1 MKQYVK
7 RFRQEATI
15 EFFSINDKD
24 EKENKMSK
32 KSTKA
37 MNAKKAVKQEAKK
50 DVKTAVAEAKAV
62 QPVKEAAEAVT
73 PIETKT
79 LKAAVKKEA
88 VKEAVKDNKAL
99 KSAVKDAV
107 KKPAEAK
114 KAESKAVNKEAT
126 AAPKASVKAEKAA
139 KVEKASAKADKT
151 AKKETAKPAAT
162 KTKEAKA
169 VEKAKKPTVKAAEK
183 KADVKAEKAPVK
195 KAVAKTT
202 DMKKEEA
209 KKTKEAKPAEK
220 KTAKAT
226 KPTAKKATVKKA
238 NQEKLDQYAVRSLT
252 DCINDMKKMQ
262 VQYEYEDY
270 YRLLLDEPDLKK
282 LASNII
288 EGNHIKEN
296 HYDYKELGY
305 DMDLVA
311 VTLEKVAETM
321 DIKAADFKEY
331 KKAITKALR
340 FKMGDD
346 AEANAAEYL
355 DEFKLAEKLLM
366 IGQRKNITDAEV
378 LSDTIGA
385 DVNEY
390 FKHFFELAYDLLP
403 SWQYDDV
410 KFYENFAYAV
420 LSQFNDL
427 YQSEQQRIQ
436 IDVADLYIKH
446 GDYQLGDEMYGYIL
460 RDNQIKDYIY
470 YRYASVYKDIDFNK
484 AKSIAYSSF
493 QYVDD
498 RYTYYP
504 NILEI
509 ANQ

>member
-1 MKQYVK
+1 
-7 RFRQEATI
+7 
-15 EFFSINDKD
+15 
-24 EKENKMSK
+24 MSK

-37 MNAKKAVKQEAKK
+37 INAKKAMKQEAIK
-50 DVKTAVAEAKAV
+50 DAKAAAVETKAV
-62 QPVKEAAEAVT
+62 QPVKEAEKALKPT
-73 PIETKT
+73 ETKIT
-79 LKAAVKKEA
+79 VKSAAKKEA
-88 VKEAVKDNKAL
+88 VKEATKDNKAL
-99 KSAVKDAV
+99 KTAAKEEV
-107 KKPAEAK
+107 KKPAAAK
-114 KAESKAVNKEAT
+114 KAESKAAKKEA
-126 AAPKASVKAEKAA
+126 AAAQEANVKADTAT
-139 KVEKASAKADKT
+139 KVEKASAKAEKT
-151 AKKETAKPAAT
+151 AKKETAKPAAA
-162 KTKEAKA
+162 KTKEVKA
-169 VEKAKKPTVKAAEK
+169 VEK
-183 KADVKAEKAPVK
+183 KAEAKVAKASAK
-195 KAVAKTT
+195 KAVAKTV
-202 DMKKEEA
+202 DVKKEEA
-209 KKTKEAKPAEK
+209 KKTKEAKTAVK

-226 KPTAKKATVKKA
+226 KPTAKKATAKKA
-238 NQEKLDQYAVRSLT
+238 DSEKLDQYAVRSLT

-262 VQYEYEDY
+262 VQYDYEDY

-321 DIKAADFKEY
+321 EVKAADFKEY
-331 KKAITKALR
+331 KKAITKSLR
-340 FKMGDD
+340 FKMSGD

-366 IGQRKNITDAEV
+366 IGQRKNITDADV

-484 AKSIAYSSF
+484 ARSIAYSSF

>member
-1 MKQYVK
+1 
-7 RFRQEATI
+7 
-15 EFFSINDKD
+15 
-24 EKENKMSK
+24 MSK

-37 MNAKKAVKQEAKK
+37 INAKKAMKQEAIK
-50 DVKTAVAEAKAV
+50 DAKAAAVETKAV
-62 QPVKEAAEAVT
+62 QPVKEAEKALKPT
-73 PIETKT
+73 ETKIT
-79 LKAAVKKEA
+79 VKSAAKKEA
-88 VKEAVKDNKAL
+88 VKEATKDNKAL
-99 KSAVKDAV
+99 KTAAKEEV
-107 KKPAEAK
+107 KKPAAAK
-114 KAESKAVNKEAT
+114 KAESKTAKKEAV
-126 AAPKASVKAEKAA
+126 AAQEANVKADTAT
-139 KVEKASAKADKT
+139 KVEKASAKAEKT
-151 AKKETAKPAAT
+151 AKKETAKPAAA
-162 KTKEAKA
+162 KTKEVKA
-169 VEKAKKPTVKAAEK
+169 VEK
-183 KADVKAEKAPVK
+183 KAEAKVAKASAK
-195 KAVAKTT
+195 KAVAKTV
-202 DMKKEEA
+202 DVKKEEA
-209 KKTKEAKPAEK
+209 KKTKEAKPAVK

-226 KPTAKKATVKKA
+226 KPTAKKATAKKA
-238 NQEKLDQYAVRSLT
+238 DSEKLDQYAVRSLT

-262 VQYEYEDY
+262 VQYDYEDY

-296 HYDYKELGY
+296 NYDYKELGY

-321 DIKAADFKEY
+321 EVKAADFKEY
-331 KKAITKALR
+331 KKAITKSLR
-340 FKMGDD
+340 FKMSGD

-410 KFYENFAYAV
+410 KFYENFAYAI

>member
-1 MKQYVK
+1 
-7 RFRQEATI
+7 
-15 EFFSINDKD
+15 
-24 EKENKMSK
+24 MSK

-37 MNAKKAVKQEAKK
+37 INAKKAMKQEVKK
-50 DVKTAVAEAKAV
+50 DAKAAAVETKAV
-62 QPVKEAAEAVT
+62 QPVKEAEKALKPT
-73 PIETKT
+73 ETKIT
-79 LKAAVKKEA
+79 VKSAAKKEA
-88 VKEAVKDNKAL
+88 VKEATKDNKAL
-99 KSAVKDAV
+99 KTAAKEEV
-107 KKPAEAK
+107 KKPAAAK
-114 KAESKAVNKEAT
+114 KAESKAAKKEA
-126 AAPKASVKAEKAA
+126 AAAQEANVKADTAT
-139 KVEKASAKADKT
+139 KVEKASAKAEKT
-151 AKKETAKPAAT
+151 AKKETAKPAAA
-162 KTKEAKA
+162 KTKEVKA
-169 VEKAKKPTVKAAEK
+169 VEK
-183 KADVKAEKAPVK
+183 KAEAKVAKASAK
-195 KAVAKTT
+195 KAVAKTV
-202 DMKKEEA
+202 DVKKEEA
-209 KKTKEAKPAEK
+209 KKTKEAKPAVK

-226 KPTAKKATVKKA
+226 KPTAKKATAKKA
-238 NQEKLDQYAVRSLT
+238 DSEKLDQYAVRSLT

-262 VQYEYEDY
+262 VQYDYEDY

-296 HYDYKELGY
+296 NYDYKELGY

-321 DIKAADFKEY
+321 EVKAADFKEY
-331 KKAITKALR
+331 KKAITKSLR
-340 FKMGDD
+340 FKMSGD

-366 IGQRKNITDAEV
+366 IGQRKNITDADV

-484 AKSIAYSSF
+484 ARSIAYSSF

>member
-1 MKQYVK
+1 
-7 RFRQEATI
+7 
-15 EFFSINDKD
+15 
-24 EKENKMSK
+24 MSK

-37 MNAKKAVKQEAKK
+37 INAKKAMKQEVKK
-50 DVKTAVAEAKAV
+50 DAKAAAVETKAV
-62 QPVKEAAEAVT
+62 QPVKEAEKALKPT
-73 PIETKT
+73 ETKIT
-79 LKAAVKKEA
+79 VKAAAKKEA
-88 VKEAVKDNKAL
+88 VKEATKDNKAL
-99 KSAVKDAV
+99 KTAAKEEV
-107 KKPAEAK
+107 KKPAAAK
-114 KAESKAVNKEAT
+114 KAESKAAKKEA
-126 AAPKASVKAEKAA
+126 AAAQEANVKADTAT
-139 KVEKASAKADKT
+139 KVEKASAKAEKT
-151 AKKETAKPAAT
+151 AKKETAKPAAA
-162 KTKEAKA
+162 KTKEVKA
-169 VEKAKKPTVKAAEK
+169 VEK
-183 KADVKAEKAPVK
+183 KAEAKVAKASAK
-195 KAVAKTT
+195 KAVAKTV
-202 DMKKEEA
+202 DVKKEEA
-209 KKTKEAKPAEK
+209 KKTKEAKTAVK
-220 KTAKAT
+220 KTAEAT
-226 KPTAKKATVKKA
+226 KPTAKKATAKKA
-238 NQEKLDQYAVRSLT
+238 DSEKLDQYAVRSLT

-262 VQYEYEDY
+262 VQYDYEDY

-321 DIKAADFKEY
+321 DVKAADFKEY
-331 KKAITKALR
+331 KKAITKSLR
-340 FKMGDD
+340 FKMSGD

-366 IGQRKNITDAEV
+366 IGQRKNITDADV

-410 KFYENFAYAV
+410 KFYENFAYAI

>member
-1 MKQYVK
+1 
-7 RFRQEATI
+7 
-15 EFFSINDKD
+15 
-24 EKENKMSK
+24 MSK

-37 MNAKKAVKQEAKK
+37 INAKKAMKQEVKK
-50 DVKTAVAEAKAV
+50 DAKAAAVETKAV
-62 QPVKEAAEAVT
+62 QPVKEAEKALKPT
-73 PIETKT
+73 ETKIT
-79 LKAAVKKEA
+79 VKAAAKKEA
-88 VKEAVKDNKAL
+88 VKEATKDNKAL
-99 KSAVKDAV
+99 KTAAKEEV
-107 KKPAEAK
+107 KKPAAAK
-114 KAESKAVNKEAT
+114 KAESKPAKKEA
-126 AAPKASVKAEKAA
+126 AAAQEANVKADTAT
-139 KVEKASAKADKT
+139 KVEKASAKAEKT
-151 AKKETAKPAAT
+151 AKKETAKPAAA
-162 KTKEAKA
+162 KTKEVKA
-169 VEKAKKPTVKAAEK
+169 VEK
-183 KADVKAEKAPVK
+183 KAEAKVAKASAK
-195 KAVAKTT
+195 KAVAKTV
-202 DMKKEEA
+202 DVKKEEA
-209 KKTKEAKPAEK
+209 KKTKEAKTAVK

-226 KPTAKKATVKKA
+226 KPTAKKATAKKA
-238 NQEKLDQYAVRSLT
+238 DSEKLDQYAVRSLT

-262 VQYEYEDY
+262 VQYDYEDY

-296 HYDYKELGY
+296 NYDYKELGY

-321 DIKAADFKEY
+321 EVKAADFKEY
-331 KKAITKALR
+331 KKAITKSLR

-378 LSDTIGA
+378 LNDTIGA

-410 KFYENFAYAV
+410 KFYENFAYAI

>member
-1 MKQYVK
+1 
-7 RFRQEATI
+7 
-15 EFFSINDKD
+15 
-24 EKENKMSK
+24 MSK

-37 MNAKKAVKQEAKK
+37 INAKKAMKQEAIK
-50 DVKTAVAEAKAV
+50 DAKAAAVETKAV
-62 QPVKEAAEAVT
+62 QPVKEAEKALKPT
-73 PIETKT
+73 ETKIT
-79 LKAAVKKEA
+79 VKSAAKKEA
-88 VKEAVKDNKAL
+88 VKEATKDNKAL
-99 KSAVKDAV
+99 KTAAKEEV
-107 KKPAEAK
+107 KKPAAAK
-114 KAESKAVNKEAT
+114 KAESKTAKKEAV
-126 AAPKASVKAEKAA
+126 AAQEANVKADTAT
-139 KVEKASAKADKT
+139 KVEKASAKAEKT
-151 AKKETAKPAAT
+151 AKKETAKPAAA
-162 KTKEAKA
+162 KTKEVKA
-169 VEKAKKPTVKAAEK
+169 VEK
-183 KADVKAEKAPVK
+183 KAEAKVAKASAK
-195 KAVAKTT
+195 KAVAKTV
-202 DMKKEEA
+202 DVKKEEA
-209 KKTKEAKPAEK
+209 KKTKEAKPAVK

-226 KPTAKKATVKKA
+226 KPTAKKATAKKA
-238 NQEKLDQYAVRSLT
+238 DSEKLDQYAVRSLT

-262 VQYEYEDY
+262 VQYDYEDY

-321 DIKAADFKEY
+321 DVKAADFKEY
-331 KKAITKALR
+331 KKAITKSLR
-340 FKMGDD
+340 FKMSGD

-366 IGQRKNITDAEV
+366 IGQRKNITDAGV
-378 LSDTIGA
+378 LNDTIGA

>member
-1 MKQYVK
+1 
-7 RFRQEATI
+7 
-15 EFFSINDKD
+15 
-24 EKENKMSK
+24 MSK

-37 MNAKKAVKQEAKK
+37 INAKKAMKQEVKK
-50 DVKTAVAEAKAV
+50 DAKAAAVETKAV
-62 QPVKEAAEAVT
+62 QPVKEAEKALKPT
-73 PIETKT
+73 ETKIT
-79 LKAAVKKEA
+79 VKAAAKKEA
-88 VKEAVKDNKAL
+88 VKEATKDNKAL
-99 KSAVKDAV
+99 KTAAKEEV
-107 KKPAEAK
+107 KKPAAAK
-114 KAESKAVNKEAT
+114 KAESKAAKKEA
-126 AAPKASVKAEKAA
+126 AAAQEANVKADTAT
-139 KVEKASAKADKT
+139 KVEKASAKAEKT
-151 AKKETAKPAAT
+151 AKKETAKPAAA
-162 KTKEAKA
+162 KTKEVKA
-169 VEKAKKPTVKAAEK
+169 VEK
-183 KADVKAEKAPVK
+183 KAEAKVAKASAK
-195 KAVAKTT
+195 KAVAKTV
-202 DMKKEEA
+202 DVKKEEA
-209 KKTKEAKPAEK
+209 KKTKEAKTAVK

-226 KPTAKKATVKKA
+226 KPTVKKATAKKADS
-238 NQEKLDQYAVRSLT
+238 EKLDQYAVRSLT

-262 VQYEYEDY
+262 VQYDYEDY

-321 DIKAADFKEY
+321 EVKAADFKEY
-331 KKAITKALR
+331 KKAITKSLR
-340 FKMGDD
+340 FKMSGD

-366 IGQRKNITDAEV
+366 IGQRKNITDADV

-410 KFYENFAYAV
+410 KFYENFAYAI

>member
-1 MKQYVK
+1 
-7 RFRQEATI
+7 
-15 EFFSINDKD
+15 
-24 EKENKMSK
+24 MSK

-37 MNAKKAVKQEAKK
+37 INAKKAMKQEVKK
-50 DVKTAVAEAKAV
+50 DAKAAAVETKAV
-62 QPVKEAAEAVT
+62 QPVKEAEKALKPT
-73 PIETKT
+73 ETKIT
-79 LKAAVKKEA
+79 VKSAAKKEA
-88 VKEAVKDNKAL
+88 VKEATKDNKAL
-99 KSAVKDAV
+99 KTAAKEEV
-107 KKPAEAK
+107 KKPAAAK
-114 KAESKAVNKEAT
+114 KAESKAAKKEA
-126 AAPKASVKAEKAA
+126 AAAQEANVKADTAT
-139 KVEKASAKADKT
+139 KVEKASANAEKT
-151 AKKETAKPAAT
+151 AKKETAKPAAA
-162 KTKEAKA
+162 KTKEVKA
-169 VEKAKKPTVKAAEK
+169 VEK
-183 KADVKAEKAPVK
+183 KAEAKVAKASAK
-195 KAVAKTT
+195 KAVAKTV
-202 DMKKEEA
+202 DVKKEEA
-209 KKTKEAKPAEK
+209 KKTKEAKTAVK

-226 KPTAKKATVKKA
+226 KPTAKKATAKKA
-238 NQEKLDQYAVRSLT
+238 DSEKLDQYAVRSLT

-262 VQYEYEDY
+262 VQYDYEDY

-321 DIKAADFKEY
+321 DVKAADFKEY
-331 KKAITKALR
+331 KKAITKSLR
-340 FKMGDD
+340 FKMSGD

-366 IGQRKNITDAEV
+366 IGQRKNITDADV

>member
-1 MKQYVK
+1 M
-7 RFRQEATI
+7 
-15 EFFSINDKD
+15 
-24 EKENKMSK
+24 
-32 KSTKA
+32 
-37 MNAKKAVKQEAKK
+37 
-50 DVKTAVAEAKAV
+50 
-62 QPVKEAAEAVT
+62 
-73 PIETKT
+73 
-79 LKAAVKKEA
+79 
-88 VKEAVKDNKAL
+88 
-99 KSAVKDAV
+99 
-107 KKPAEAK
+107 
-114 KAESKAVNKEAT
+114 
-126 AAPKASVKAEKAA
+126 
-139 KVEKASAKADKT
+139 
-151 AKKETAKPAAT
+151 
-162 KTKEAKA
+162 
-169 VEKAKKPTVKAAEK
+169 
-183 KADVKAEKAPVK
+183 
-195 KAVAKTT
+195 
-202 DMKKEEA
+202 
-209 KKTKEAKPAEK
+209 
-220 KTAKAT
+220 
-226 KPTAKKATVKKA
+226 
-238 NQEKLDQYAVRSLT
+238 
-252 DCINDMKKMQ
+252 
-262 VQYEYEDY
+262 
-270 YRLLLDEPDLKK
+270 DEPDLKK

-321 DIKAADFKEY
+321 DVKAADFKEY
-331 KKAITKALR
+331 KKAITKSLR
-340 FKMGDD
+340 FKMSGD

>member
-1 MKQYVK
+1 
-7 RFRQEATI
+7 
-15 EFFSINDKD
+15 
-24 EKENKMSK
+24 MSK

-37 MNAKKAVKQEAKK
+37 INAKKAMKQEVKK
-50 DVKTAVAEAKAV
+50 DAKAAAVETKAV
-62 QPVKEAAEAVT
+62 QPVKEAEKALKPT
-73 PIETKT
+73 ETKIT
-79 LKAAVKKEA
+79 VKAAAKKEA
-88 VKEAVKDNKAL
+88 VKEATKDNKAL
-99 KSAVKDAV
+99 KTAAKEEV
-107 KKPAEAK
+107 KKPAAAK
-114 KAESKAVNKEAT
+114 KAESKAAKKEA
-126 AAPKASVKAEKAA
+126 AAAQEANVKADTAT
-139 KVEKASAKADKT
+139 KVEKASAKAEKT
-151 AKKETAKPAAT
+151 AKKETAKPAAA
-162 KTKEAKA
+162 KTKEVKA
-169 VEKAKKPTVKAAEK
+169 VE
-183 KADVKAEKAPVK
+183 K
-195 KAVAKTT
+195 KAVAKTV
-202 DMKKEEA
+202 DVKKEEA
-209 KKTKEAKPAEK
+209 KKTKEAKTAVK

-226 KPTAKKATVKKA
+226 KPTAKKATAKKA
-238 NQEKLDQYAVRSLT
+238 DSEKLDQYAVRSLT

-262 VQYEYEDY
+262 VQYDYEDY

-321 DIKAADFKEY
+321 EVKAADFKEY
-331 KKAITKALR
+331 KKAITKSLR
-340 FKMGDD
+340 FKMSGD

-366 IGQRKNITDAEV
+366 IGQRKNITDADV

-410 KFYENFAYAV
+410 KFYENFAYAI

>member
-1 MKQYVK
+1 
-7 RFRQEATI
+7 
-15 EFFSINDKD
+15 
-24 EKENKMSK
+24 MSK

-37 MNAKKAVKQEAKK
+37 INAKKAMKQEAIK
-50 DVKTAVAEAKAV
+50 DAKAAAVETKAV
-62 QPVKEAAEAVT
+62 QPVKEAEKALKPT
-73 PIETKT
+73 ETKIT
-79 LKAAVKKEA
+79 VKSAAKKEA
-88 VKEAVKDNKAL
+88 VKEATKDNKAL
-99 KSAVKDAV
+99 KTAAKEEV
-107 KKPAEAK
+107 KKPAAAK
-114 KAESKAVNKEAT
+114 KAESKAAKKEA
-126 AAPKASVKAEKAA
+126 AAAQEANVKADTAT
-139 KVEKASAKADKT
+139 KVEKASAKAEKT
-151 AKKETAKPAAT
+151 AKKETAKPAAA
-162 KTKEAKA
+162 KTKEVKA
-169 VEKAKKPTVKAAEK
+169 VEK
-183 KADVKAEKAPVK
+183 KAEAKVAKASAK
-195 KAVAKTT
+195 KAVAKTV
-202 DMKKEEA
+202 DVKKEES
-209 KKTKEAKPAEK
+209 KKTKEAKTAVK
-220 KTAKAT
+220 KTAEAT
-226 KPTAKKATVKKA
+226 KPTAKKATAKKA
-238 NQEKLDQYAVRSLT
+238 DSEKLDQYAVRSLT

-262 VQYEYEDY
+262 VQYDYEDY

-321 DIKAADFKEY
+321 DVKAADFKEY
-331 KKAITKALR
+331 KKAITKSLR
-340 FKMGDD
+340 FKMSGD

-460 RDNQIKDYIY
+460 SDNQIKDYIY

>member
-1 MKQYVK
+1 
-7 RFRQEATI
+7 
-15 EFFSINDKD
+15 
-24 EKENKMSK
+24 MSK

-37 MNAKKAVKQEAKK
+37 INAKKAMKQEVKK
-50 DVKTAVAEAKAV
+50 DAKAAAVETKAV
-62 QPVKEAAEAVT
+62 QPVKEAEKALKPT
-73 PIETKT
+73 ETKIT
-79 LKAAVKKEA
+79 VKSAAKKEA
-88 VKEAVKDNKAL
+88 VKEATKDNKAL
-99 KSAVKDAV
+99 KTAAKEEV
-107 KKPAEAK
+107 KKPAAAK
-114 KAESKAVNKEAT
+114 KAESKAAKKEV
-126 AAPKASVKAEKAA
+126 AAAQEANVKADTAT
-139 KVEKASAKADKT
+139 KVEKASAKAEKT
-151 AKKETAKPAAT
+151 AKKETAKPAAA
-162 KTKEAKA
+162 KTKEVKA
-169 VEKAKKPTVKAAEK
+169 VEK
-183 KADVKAEKAPVK
+183 KAEAKVAKASAK
-195 KAVAKTT
+195 KAVAKTV
-202 DMKKEEA
+202 DVKKEEA
-209 KKTKEAKPAEK
+209 KKTKEAKTAVK

-226 KPTAKKATVKKA
+226 KPTAKKATAKKA
-238 NQEKLDQYAVRSLT
+238 DSEKLDQYAVRSLT

-262 VQYEYEDY
+262 VQYDYEDY

-321 DIKAADFKEY
+321 EVKAADFKEY
-331 KKAITKALR
+331 KKAITKSLR
-340 FKMGDD
+340 FKMSGD

-366 IGQRKNITDAEV
+366 IGQRKNITDAGV

-410 KFYENFAYAV
+410 KFYENFAYAI

-436 IDVADLYIKH
+436 IDIADLYIKH

>member
-1 MKQYVK
+1 
-7 RFRQEATI
+7 
-15 EFFSINDKD
+15 
-24 EKENKMSK
+24 MSK

-37 MNAKKAVKQEAKK
+37 INAKKAMKQEVKK
-50 DVKTAVAEAKAV
+50 DAKAAAVETKAV
-62 QPVKEAAEAVT
+62 QPVKEAEKALKPT
-73 PIETKT
+73 ETKIT
-79 LKAAVKKEA
+79 VKSAAKKEA
-88 VKEAVKDNKAL
+88 VKEATKDNKAL
-99 KSAVKDAV
+99 KTAAKEEV
-107 KKPAEAK
+107 KKPAAAK
-114 KAESKAVNKEAT
+114 KAESKTAKKEAV
-126 AAPKASVKAEKAA
+126 AAQEANVKADTAT
-139 KVEKASAKADKT
+139 KVEKASAKAEKT
-151 AKKETAKPAAT
+151 AKKETAKPAAA
-162 KTKEAKA
+162 KTKEVKA
-169 VEKAKKPTVKAAEK
+169 VEK
-183 KADVKAEKAPVK
+183 KAEAKVAKASAK
-195 KAVAKTT
+195 KAVAKTV
-202 DMKKEEA
+202 DVKKEEA
-209 KKTKEAKPAEK
+209 KKTKEAKTAVK
-220 KTAKAT
+220 KTAEAT
-226 KPTAKKATVKKA
+226 KPTAKKATAKKA
-238 NQEKLDQYAVRSLT
+238 NSEKLDQYAVRSLT

-262 VQYEYEDY
+262 VQYDYEDY

-321 DIKAADFKEY
+321 DVKAADFKEY
-331 KKAITKALR
+331 KKAITKSLR
-340 FKMGDD
+340 FKMSGD

>member
-1 MKQYVK
+1 
-7 RFRQEATI
+7 
-15 EFFSINDKD
+15 
-24 EKENKMSK
+24 MSK

-37 MNAKKAVKQEAKK
+37 INAKKAMKQEVKK
-50 DVKTAVAEAKAV
+50 DAKAAAVETKAV
-62 QPVKEAAEAVT
+62 QPVKEAEKALKPT
-73 PIETKT
+73 ETKIT
-79 LKAAVKKEA
+79 VKAAAKKEA
-88 VKEAVKDNKAL
+88 VKEATKDNKAL
-99 KSAVKDAV
+99 KTAAKEEV
-107 KKPAEAK
+107 KKPAAAK
-114 KAESKAVNKEAT
+114 KAESKAAKKEA
-126 AAPKASVKAEKAA
+126 AAAQEANVKADTAT
-139 KVEKASAKADKT
+139 KVEKASAKAEKT
-151 AKKETAKPAAT
+151 AKKETAKPAAA
-162 KTKEAKA
+162 KTKEVKA
-169 VEKAKKPTVKAAEK
+169 VE
-183 KADVKAEKAPVK
+183 K
-195 KAVAKTT
+195 KAVAKTV
-202 DMKKEEA
+202 DVKKEEA
-209 KKTKEAKPAEK
+209 KKTKEAKTAVK

-226 KPTAKKATVKKA
+226 KPTAKKATAKKA
-238 NQEKLDQYAVRSLT
+238 DSEKLDQYAVRSLT

-262 VQYEYEDY
+262 VQYDYEDY

-321 DIKAADFKEY
+321 EVKAADFKEY
-331 KKAITKALR
+331 KKAITKSLR
-340 FKMGDD
+340 FKMSGD

>member
-1 MKQYVK
+1 
-7 RFRQEATI
+7 
-15 EFFSINDKD
+15 
-24 EKENKMSK
+24 MSK

-37 MNAKKAVKQEAKK
+37 INAKKAMKQEVKK
-50 DVKTAVAEAKAV
+50 DAKAAAVETKAV
-62 QPVKEAAEAVT
+62 QPVKEAEKALKPT
-73 PIETKT
+73 ETKIT
-79 LKAAVKKEA
+79 VKSAAKKEA
-88 VKEAVKDNKAL
+88 VKEATKDNKAL
-99 KSAVKDAV
+99 KTAAKEEV
-107 KKPAEAK
+107 KKPAAAK
-114 KAESKAVNKEAT
+114 KAESKAAKKEA
-126 AAPKASVKAEKAA
+126 AAAQEANVKADTAT
-139 KVEKASAKADKT
+139 KVEKASAKAEKT
-151 AKKETAKPAAT
+151 AKKETAKPAAA
-162 KTKEAKA
+162 KTKEVKA
-169 VEKAKKPTVKAAEK
+169 VEK
-183 KADVKAEKAPVK
+183 KAEAKVAKASAK
-195 KAVAKTT
+195 KAVAKTV
-202 DMKKEEA
+202 DVKKEEA
-209 KKTKEAKPAEK
+209 KKTKEAKTAVK

-226 KPTAKKATVKKA
+226 KPTAKKATAKKA
-238 NQEKLDQYAVRSLT
+238 DSEKLDQYAVRSLT

-262 VQYEYEDY
+262 VQYDYEDY

-321 DIKAADFKEY
+321 EVKAADFKEY
-331 KKAITKALR
+331 KKAITKSLR
-340 FKMGDD
+340 FKMSGD

-366 IGQRKNITDAEV
+366 IGQRKNITDAGV
-378 LSDTIGA
+378 LNDTIDA

>member
-1 MKQYVK
+1 
-7 RFRQEATI
+7 
-15 EFFSINDKD
+15 
-24 EKENKMSK
+24 MSK

-37 MNAKKAVKQEAKK
+37 INAKKAMKQEVKK
-50 DVKTAVAEAKAV
+50 DAKAAAVETKAV
-62 QPVKEAAEAVT
+62 QPVKEAEKALKPT
-73 PIETKT
+73 ETKIT
-79 LKAAVKKEA
+79 VKAAAKKEA
-88 VKEAVKDNKAL
+88 VKEATKDNKAL
-99 KSAVKDAV
+99 KTAAKEEV
-107 KKPAEAK
+107 KKPAAAK
-114 KAESKAVNKEAT
+114 KAESKTAKKEAV
-126 AAPKASVKAEKAA
+126 AAQEANVKADTAT
-139 KVEKASAKADKT
+139 KVEKASAKAEKT
-151 AKKETAKPAAT
+151 AKKETAKPAAA
-162 KTKEAKA
+162 KTKEVKA
-169 VEKAKKPTVKAAEK
+169 VEK
-183 KADVKAEKAPVK
+183 KAEAKVAKASAK
-195 KAVAKTT
+195 KAVAKTV
-202 DMKKEEA
+202 DVKKEEA
-209 KKTKEAKPAEK
+209 KKTKEAKTAVK

-226 KPTAKKATVKKA
+226 KPTAKKATAKKA
-238 NQEKLDQYAVRSLT
+238 DSEKLDQYAVRSLT

-262 VQYEYEDY
+262 VQYDYEDY

-321 DIKAADFKEY
+321 DVKAADFKEY
-331 KKAITKALR
+331 KKAITKSLR
-340 FKMGDD
+340 FKMSGD

-366 IGQRKNITDAEV
+366 IGQRKNITDADV

-410 KFYENFAYAV
+410 KFYENFAYAI

-446 GDYQLGDEMYGYIL
+446 GDYQLGDEMYSYIL

>member
-1 MKQYVK
+1 
-7 RFRQEATI
+7 
-15 EFFSINDKD
+15 
-24 EKENKMSK
+24 MSK

-37 MNAKKAVKQEAKK
+37 INAKKAMKQEAIK
-50 DVKTAVAEAKAV
+50 DAKAAAVETKAV
-62 QPVKEAAEAVT
+62 QPVKEAEKALKPT
-73 PIETKT
+73 ETKIT
-79 LKAAVKKEA
+79 VKSAAKKEA
-88 VKEAVKDNKAL
+88 VKEATKDNKAL
-99 KSAVKDAV
+99 KTAAKEEV
-107 KKPAEAK
+107 KKPAAAK
-114 KAESKAVNKEAT
+114 KAESKTAKKEAVAT
-126 AAPKASVKAEKAA
+126 QEANVKADTAT
-139 KVEKASAKADKT
+139 KVEKASAKAEKT
-151 AKKETAKPAAT
+151 AKKETAKPAAA
-162 KTKEAKA
+162 KTKEVKA
-169 VEKAKKPTVKAAEK
+169 VEK
-183 KADVKAEKAPVK
+183 KAEAKVAKASAK
-195 KAVAKTT
+195 KAVAKTV
-202 DMKKEEA
+202 DVKKEEA
-209 KKTKEAKPAEK
+209 KKTKEAKPAVK

-226 KPTAKKATVKKA
+226 KPTAKKATAKKA
-238 NQEKLDQYAVRSLT
+238 DSEKLDQYAVRSLT

-262 VQYEYEDY
+262 VQYDYEDY

-296 HYDYKELGY
+296 NYDYKELGY

-321 DIKAADFKEY
+321 EVKAADFKEY
-331 KKAITKALR
+331 KKAITKSLR
-340 FKMGDD
+340 FKLSGD

-378 LSDTIGA
+378 LNDTIGA

-410 KFYENFAYAV
+410 KFYENFAYAI